1 MGEWTTAVSKTVTL
15 IVAIAIM
22 ALIII
27 GLINFDLF
35 LELWVKL
42 FIGVLFLAVLVTLV
56 KRMFSRE

>member
-1 MGEWTTAVSKTVTL
+1 MGEWTTAMSKTLTL
-15 IVAIAIM
+15 IVSIAIM

-42 FIGVLFLAVLVTLV
+42 FIGVLFLGVLVTVVRRLF
-56 KRMFSRE
+56 R

>member
-1 MGEWTTAVSKTVTL
+1 MSKTLTL
-15 IVAIAIM
+15 IVSIAIM

-42 FIGVLFLAVLVTLV
+42 FIGVLFLGVLVTVVRRLF
-56 KRMFSRE
+56 R